1 MQLQSECTS
10 TCWVFVR
17 HSQCIQVRTR
27 ELSITVEGPHH
38 SRQGYSFGSEQ
49 DLQSF
54 QMTLAEQLSERG
66 WLLCASKSS

>member
-1 MQLQSECTS
+1 MQLQAEHTS

-17 HSQCIQVRTR
+17 GSLCIQVWTR
-27 ELSITVEGPHH
+27 ELSVTIEGPHH
-38 SRQGYSFGSEQ
+38 ARDRYDFDRER

>member
-1 MQLQSECTS
+1 MQLQAEHTS

-17 HSQCIQVRTR
+17 HSECIQIRTR
-27 ELSITVEGPHH
+27 ELSVTIEGPRHAQDRYH
-38 SRQGYSFGSEQ
+38 FNSER

-66 WLLCASKSS
+66 WVLCASASS